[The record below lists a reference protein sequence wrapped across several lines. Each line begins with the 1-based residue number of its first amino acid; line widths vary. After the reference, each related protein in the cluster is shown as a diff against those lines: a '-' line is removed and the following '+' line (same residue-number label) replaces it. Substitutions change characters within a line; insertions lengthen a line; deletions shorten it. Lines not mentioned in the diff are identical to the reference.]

1 MATKEAVEAI
11 TKAAVVVVME
21 VEAMEAEATL
31 TPMAGP
37 SKEGTTIREEE
48 EVMANSHPWAA
59 EVQ

>member
-1 MATKEAVEAI
+1 MEAI
-11 TKAAVVVVME
+11 TKAAVVAVME
-21 VEAMEAEATL
+21 VEAMEAEATP
-31 TPMAGP
+31 TPTAGP

>member
-1 MATKEAVEAI
+1 MEAI
-11 TKAAVVVVME
+11 TKAAVVAVME
-21 VEAMEAEATL
+21 VEAMEAEVTL

-37 SKEGTTIREEE
+37 SKEGMTIREEEE

>member
-11 TKAAVVVVME
+11 TKAAAVAVME

-31 TPMAGP
+31 TPMGGP
-37 SKEGTTIREEE
+37 SKEGMTIREEE